1 MMPNILL
8 IETER
13 LKLVPLDFE
22 SINPDDH
29 QKIEQKLGL
38 QLASMILGEQ
48 IDREIKA
55 AMRTSLENVIRD
67 KKQDQWY
74 TDWQSVLIIV
84 KEENTII
91 GGFCYQRYPDEEGT
105 VQIGYMIQPEYQR
118 NGYMTE
124 ALKRGIAW
132 IFERH
137 DISAVLAE
145 TTKSN
150 LPSHKVLQKIGM
162 VAYKETPK
170 SLWWK
175 LEKCA

>member
-1 MMPNILL
+1 MPAIVP

-13 LKLVPLDFE
+13 LKLVLLDFE
-22 SINPDDH
+22 SISPDDH
-29 QKIEQKLGL
+29 QRIEQRLGL

-48 IDREIKA
+48 IDRDIKA

-74 TDWQSVLIIV
+74 SDWQSVLIIL
-84 KEENTII
+84 KKDNKII
-91 GGFCYQRYPDEEGT
+91 GGFCFQRYPDEDGT

-118 NGYMTE
+118 DGYMTE
-124 ALKRGIAW
+124 ALKSGIAW
-132 IFERH
+132 IFERP

-150 LPSHKVLQKIGM
+150 LPSQKVLKKIGM
-162 VAYKETPK
+162 VLYKETLK

-175 LEKCA
+175 LKKCA

>member
-1 MMPNILL
+1 MPSVQVT
-8 IETER
+8 ETER

-22 SINPDDH
+22 SMNPDDH
-29 QKIEQKLGL
+29 PKIEQRLGL

-55 AMRTSLENVIRD
+55 AMRASLENVIRD

-74 TDWQSVLIIV
+74 ADWQSVLIIL
-84 KEENTII
+84 KEENAII
-91 GGFCYQRYPDEEGT
+91 GGFCFQRYPDKHGS
-105 VQIGYMIQPEYQR
+105 VQIGYMIRPEYQR

-124 ALKRGIAW
+124 ALKQGISW
-132 IFERH
+132 IFERP
-137 DISAVLAE
+137 DILSLLAQ

-150 LPSHKVLQKIGM
+150 LPSHRVLEKIGM
-162 VAYKETPK
+162 TVYEETAK

-175 LEKCA
+175 IEKCA

>member
-1 MMPNILL
+1 MPNLQI

-22 SINPDDH
+22 SMGPDDH
-29 QKIEQKLGL
+29 PGIEKRLGL

-74 TDWQSVLIIV
+74 ADWQSVLIIL
-84 KEENTII
+84 KQENIII
-91 GGFCYQRYPDEEGT
+91 GGFCFQRYPDKDGA
-105 VQIGYMIQPEYQR
+105 VQIGYMIRQEYQR
-118 NGYMTE
+118 SGYMTE
-124 ALKRGIAW
+124 ALKRGISW
-132 IFERH
+132 ILEQP
-137 DISAVLAE
+137 DVSALLAE
-145 TTKSN
+145 TAKSN
-150 LPSHKVLQKIGM
+150 LASRRVLEKIGM
-162 VAYKETPK
+162 SVCEETDK

-175 LEKCA
+175 IEKCV

>member
-1 MMPNILL
+1 MPNIVP

-13 LKLVPLDFE
+13 LKLVPLDFDN
-22 SINPDDH
+22 ITPDEH
-29 QKIEQKLGL
+29 QRIEQKLGL

-48 IDREIKA
+48 IDRDIKA

-74 TDWQSVLIIV
+74 TDWQSVLIIL
-84 KEENTII
+84 KRENVII
-91 GGFCYQRYPDEEGT
+91 GGFCFQRYPDEDGT
-105 VQIGYMIQPEYQR
+105 VQIGYMIQPEYQKD
-118 NGYMTE
+118 GYMTE

-132 IFERH
+132 IFERP

-145 TTKSN
+145 TMKSN
-150 LPSHKVLQKIGM
+150 FPSQKVLKKLGM
-162 VAYKETPK
+162 VLYKETLK
-170 SLWWK
+170 SFWWR

>member
-1 MMPNILL
+1 MPDIVP

-13 LKLVPLDFE
+13 LKLVPLDFG

-29 QKIEQKLGL
+29 QKIERKLGL

-55 AMRTSLENVIRD
+55 AMRTSLENIIRD

-74 TDWQSVLIIV
+74 ADWQSVLIIL
-84 KEENTII
+84 KEENAII
-91 GGFCYQRYPDEEGT
+91 GGFCFQSEPDENGM
-105 VQIGYMIQPEYQR
+105 VQVGYMIRPEYQR

-124 ALKRGIAW
+124 ALTRGVSW
-132 IFERH
+132 ILQRPEVA
-137 DISAVLAE
+137 AVIAE

-150 LPSHKVLQKIGM
+150 LPSHRVLEKVGM
-162 VAYKETPK
+162 VVYEETAK

-175 LEKCA
+175 CEKCA